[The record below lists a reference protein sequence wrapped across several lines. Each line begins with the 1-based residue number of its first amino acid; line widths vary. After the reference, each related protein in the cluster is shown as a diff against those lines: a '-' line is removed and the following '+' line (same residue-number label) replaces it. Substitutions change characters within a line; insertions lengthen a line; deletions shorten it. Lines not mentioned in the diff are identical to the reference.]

1 MRWRSR
7 RLRVRGEFFV
17 SWVEEER
24 GPAALSFFGE
34 SKRKGQVC
42 RGGAGSNAS
51 AHSQTQAF
59 LFFLR
64 QGQKCGSLPRLE
76 RFMRVQQHSYRGETW
91 RKRQDGKKP
100 WRRAKA
106 ASRHTFF
113 RIRCYAPRARL
124 RPHAALS
131 YNSRDAVAVYIA
143 FEHAHELT
151 LCARKSALSTGSS
164 E

>member
-51 AHSQTQAF
+51 AQSQTQAF
-59 LFFLR
+59 LFFSFCV
-64 QGQKCGSLPRLE
+64 KAKS
-76 RFMRVQQHSYRGETW
+76 VAHYRG
-91 RKRQDGKKP
+91 
-100 WRRAKA
+100 
-106 ASRHTFF
+106 
-113 RIRCYAPRARL
+113 
-124 RPHAALS
+124 
-131 YNSRDAVAVYIA
+131 
-143 FEHAHELT
+143 
-151 LCARKSALSTGSS
+151 SS
-164 E
+164 VL